1 MFKVILLLLFVVKK
15 FFSLEVFNQKLFENL
30 LSNAKIYIDKN
41 NTGRIR
47 LIKEF
52 LMEKIE
58 LKKEEKK

>member
-1 MFKVILLLLFVVKK
+1 MFKVILLLLFVVKN